1 MENDDSL
8 ETRLFTLGRV
18 IDSLPA
24 VHPGAPDGVWSTDR
38 GCYDFMANHVRQ
50 GSRTL
55 ETGAGLSTV
64 LFAAWRCDH
73 LAVVPYPSEATA
85 IEAYCA
91 EKGIH
96 TDSLTFDL
104 RPSEVALPDRVDSGD
119 LDLMFIDGCHGFPSP
134 IIDWFYGA
142 GRLRRGGVVVFDD
155 LQLPQVSLLI
165 ETFIEPDD
173 RWQKLEETPKWGAYR
188 RMSDGPLGEDW
199 FVQPFFRAQKV
210 KLYKE
215 AIRQLK
221 DAVPLNVRKR
231 MARVLRRAT

>member
-1 MENDDSL
+1 
-8 ETRLFTLGRV
+8 
-18 IDSLPA
+18 
-24 VHPGAPDGVWSTDR
+24 
-38 GCYDFMANHVRQ
+38 
-50 GSRTL
+50 
-55 ETGAGLSTV
+55 
-64 LFAAWRCDH
+64 
-73 LAVVPYPSEATA
+73 
-85 IEAYCA
+85 
-91 EKGIH
+91 
-96 TDSLTFDL
+96 
-104 RPSEVALPDRVDSGD
+104 
-119 LDLMFIDGCHGFPSP
+119 MFIDGCHGFPSP